1 MSPARNRFLFVFAIL
16 LCLFATPPARAQ
28 EATLGFAALEE
39 VPCNGLSFDVT
50 TNPNTGQTV
59 VTQPRRYEL
68 SELAVLSGTRMGI
81 AEKPNFGPASTF
93 SDRWHSLP
101 YEYEDQFLRLLSDY
115 RNMYCSERILGLGL
129 VLAIAAP
136 IANTH
141 ADQGIRDW
149 YQKHGRSRTADE
161 IANAGRQLGDHWVV
175 LPFMIGAS
183 LGGRLIPDDYC
194 GDVFSE
200 WGDRSLRALMVGAP
214 AVGLLQIGLGSSRPG
229 ETGSHWRPFHDNNGV
244 AGHGFVGAVPFLA
257 AASMTECQ
265 PLRWLLVA
273 GSFWTTWSR
282 IHDDSH
288 YTSQALL
295 GWTIAFLATQAV
307 GQTQF
312 DASNRVSFQACDIP
326 NGVGVGVMFKY

>member
-1 MSPARNRFLFVFAIL
+1 MSPIRTRSWMASAIL
-16 LCLFATPPARAQ
+16 LCLFVPPLARAQ
-28 EATLGFAALEE
+28 EATLGFAEFE
-39 VPCNGLSFDVT
+39 KSPCDGLSFGVQ

-59 VTQPRRYEL
+59 LTQPRRYEL
-68 SELAVLSGTRMGI
+68 SELAILSGSPMGI
-81 AEKPNFGPASTF
+81 SEKPHTGPTSTF
-93 SDRWHSLP
+93 SDRWHALP
-101 YEYEDQFLRLLSDY
+101 HQYEDQFFRLLSDY
-115 RNMYCSERILGLGL
+115 RNMYCSENVLCLGLA
-129 VLAIAAP
+129 VVIAAP
-136 IANTH
+136 IANTN
-141 ADQGIRDW
+141 ADQRIRDW
-149 YQKHGRSRTADE
+149 YQKHARSRTADD
-161 IANAGRQLGDHWVV
+161 ISDAGRQLGDHWVV

-183 LGGRLIPDDYC
+183 LGGRLVPDEWR

-229 ETGSHWRPFHDNNGV
+229 ETGSRWRPFHDNNGV

-257 AASMTECQ
+257 AASMTDCQ

-282 IHDDSH
+282 VHDDSH
-288 YTSQALL
+288 YTSQAFL

-307 GQTQF
+307 SQTQF

>member
-1 MSPARNRFLFVFAIL
+1 MSPSRTCSLFVSAIL
-16 LCLFATPPARAQ
+16 LCLFVPPLARAQ
-28 EATLGFAALEE
+28 EATLGFAEYE
-39 VPCNGLSFDVT
+39 NTPCNGLSFGVQ
-50 TNPNTGQTV
+50 TNPITGQTI
-59 VTQPRRYEL
+59 VTQSRRC
-68 SELAVLSGTRMGI
+68 ELAELALLSGTSLGI
-81 AEKPNFGPASTF
+81 SEKPKLGVESTF

-101 YEYEDQFLRLLSDY
+101 REYEDQFQRLLCDY
-115 RNMYCSERILGLGL
+115 RNMYLSERALGLGL
-129 VLAIAAP
+129 AIALAAP
-136 IANTH
+136 LANTH

-149 YQKHGRSRTADE
+149 YQKHGRSRAADE

-183 LGGRLIPDDYC
+183 LGGRLIPDDWQ

-214 AVGLLQIGLGSSRPG
+214 AVGLLQVGLGSSRPG

-257 AASMTECQ
+257 AASMTDCQ

-307 GQTQF
+307 SQTQF
-312 DASNRVSFQACDIP
+312 DASQRVSFQAVDIP
-326 NGVGVGVMFKY
+326 NGVGVGLMFKY